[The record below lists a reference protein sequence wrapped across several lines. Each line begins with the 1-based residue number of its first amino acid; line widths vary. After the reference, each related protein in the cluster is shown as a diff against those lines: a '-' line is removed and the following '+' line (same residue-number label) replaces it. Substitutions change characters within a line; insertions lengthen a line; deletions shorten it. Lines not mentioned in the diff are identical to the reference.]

1 LQQTLERWG
10 SLIRALYQSES
21 GGEALSHIFRYL
33 SLVVDDLDPQALLA
47 TTAPTAPE
55 ATETFMTTLAERWKA
70 EGRTEGKLEGRTE
83 GKLEGRTEGKLEGR
97 TEGKLEGRAEGAR
110 RMLFHQLEFKFGELS
125 SADRARIEAASEEQ
139 LLQWTTRALSA
150 DSILAVFAD

>member
-97 TEGKLEGRAEGAR
+97 AEGAR

>member
-97 TEGKLEGRAEGAR
+97 TEGAR